1 MAGSVTA
8 RDEAA
13 MGSLARVEVECAA
26 INSGQLAALLEVLI
40 GHAKRTTDG
49 NVIIEAL
56 AACMGMAS
64 QIADNLDQIV
74 AGSLNA

>member
-1 MAGSVTA
+1 MAGSVTD
-8 RDEAA
+8 RDGAA

-26 INSGQLAALLEVLI
+26 INSGQLAALLEVLV

-74 AGSLNA
+74 DGSLKA

>member
-26 INSGQLAALLEVLI
+26 INSGQLAALLDVLI